1 MNNFAIAISLG
12 LQYGVPL
19 EEYVEAFTFVRFEPA
34 GLVQGNDAIKNATS
48 ILDYVFRELA
58 ISYLGRNDLA
68 HIAPDDIGST
78 VLGGGVNEDKAPGS
92 SEGRTPPPAPVAS
105 VVSKGLL
112 RSRPGEKLML
122 VRSGA
127 GDAAVQVASAS
138 AALGHAV
145 QGATALKG
153 ELAERTAPVVGS
165 SLAPQTETVAEKRA
179 EARMKGYVGEACPE
193 CGNFTMV
200 RNGTCLKCD
209 TCGATTGC
217 S

>member
-1 MNNFAIAISLG
+1 
-12 LQYGVPL
+12 
-19 EEYVEAFTFVRFEPA
+19 
-34 GLVQGNDAIKNATS
+34 
-48 ILDYVFRELA
+48 VFRELA

-68 HIAPDDIGST
+68 HIAPEDIGST

-92 SEGRTPPPAPVAS
+92 SEGHMTPAAPVAS

-127 GDAAVQVASAS
+127 GDAATAQVASGS
-138 AALGHAV
+138 AMHGSVV

-153 ELAERTAPVVGS
+153 EMAQPEPAEIRMEFSTPDES
-165 SLAPQTETVAEKRA
+165 SERRRQ
-179 EARMKGYVGEACPE
+179 ARMKGYVGEACPE

>member
-19 EEYVEAFTFVRFEPA
+19 EEYVEAFTFTRFEPA
-34 GLVQGNDAIKNATS
+34 GFVQGNDAIKNATS
-48 ILDYVFRELA
+48 ILDYIFRELA

-68 HIAPDDIGST
+68 HVSPDEIGAT
-78 VLGGGVNEDKAPGS
+78 VLGGGVSQDRAPGPS
-92 SEGRTPPPAPVAS
+92 APVPATS
-105 VVSKGLL
+105 SIVSRGLL
-112 RSRPGEKLML
+112 RSKGEKLML
-122 VRSGA
+122 VSGGA
-127 GDAAVQVASAS
+127 G
-138 AALGHAV
+138 GYV

-153 ELAERTAPVVGS
+153 DPAESAPLTMGGAEF
-165 SLAPQTETVAEKRA
+165 APAESVADKRA

-209 TCGATTGC
+209 TCGGTTGC